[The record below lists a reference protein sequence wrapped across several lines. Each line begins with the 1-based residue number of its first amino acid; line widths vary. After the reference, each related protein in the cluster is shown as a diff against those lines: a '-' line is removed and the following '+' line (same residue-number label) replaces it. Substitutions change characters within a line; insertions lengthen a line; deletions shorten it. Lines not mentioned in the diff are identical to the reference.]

1 MSDVQGNQSSSGA
14 STVWQIVGRLVASAV
29 VLAITAFLHLDLLLI
44 VSGL

>member
-14 STVWQIVGRLVASAV
+14 STVL
-29 VLAITAFLHLDLLLI
+29 LHFLHLDLLLI